1 MANKRGF
8 SHGAGDG
15 VPATA
20 LDDDDLIRELASVH
34 RTRNDALR
42 HGSAHA
48 LEHHSQRMD
57 QLEAE
62 YRNRLPEREV
72 DPQRERTGARERHG

>member
-1 MANKRGF
+1 MVDVKRF
-8 SHGAGDG
+8 SHGTGDG
-15 VPATA
+15 VPPTA
-20 LDDDDLIRELASVH
+20 LDDDDLIRELGSVH

-48 LEHHSQRMD
+48 LEHHTQRMD

-62 YRNRLPEREV
+62 YLNRLPVREV
-72 DPQRERTGARERHG
+72 DPQRERDGARERRA